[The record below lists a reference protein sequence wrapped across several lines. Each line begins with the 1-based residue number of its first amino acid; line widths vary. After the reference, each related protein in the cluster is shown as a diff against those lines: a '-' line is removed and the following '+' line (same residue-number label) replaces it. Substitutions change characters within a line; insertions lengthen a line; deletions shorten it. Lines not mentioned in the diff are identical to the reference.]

1 VTTSHSGLD
10 PATGRA
16 LTVRVEDGR
25 IVDVSAAT
33 GGQIDGWLTPGL
45 VDLQVNGFARLDVNG
60 PAVTPDTVVE
70 LGRAL
75 AKVGTTTFVPTVI
88 TASEHDIV
96 TSLRAIA
103 AARDADEATHGAIPF
118 VHVEGPYLS
127 PEDGPRG
134 VHPVEHIRPPDLD
147 EFLRWQRACDG
158 LVGIVTLSPH
168 HPGAPQYVSA
178 LSRAGVSVAIGHTGA
193 APEQITA
200 AVDAGAVLSTH
211 LGNGAHAVLPRHPNH
226 LWTQLS
232 DDRLTAG
239 FIADGH
245 HLPAD
250 ALTAMVRAKGIERSL
265 LASDSVALAGSEPGD
280 YETPVGGTVHLS
292 DDGRLSYAGTPYL
305 AGAARSLADGVASA
319 VGLARVGLG
328 DAVRMATANP
338 GRFAGERGV
347 LRPGAQ
353 ADLVHFDWT
362 PGDSTLRLRTVVQSG
377 HTVSR

>member
-1 VTTSHSGLD
+1 MTRSYGGLD
-10 PATGRA
+10 PLSGRP
-16 LTVRVEDGR
+16 LTVRVEDGQ
-25 IVDVSAAT
+25 IAEVSQAT
-33 GGQIDGWLTPGL
+33 GPVEGWLAPGL
-45 VDLQVNGFARLDVNG
+45 VDLQVNGFGGFDVNG
-60 PAVTPDTVVE
+60 PSVTPDTVVE

-75 AKVGTTTFVPTVI
+75 AAIGTTSFAPTVI

-103 AARDADEATHGAIPF
+103 AARALDGPTRDAIPF
-118 VHVEGPYLS
+118 VHVEGPHLS

-134 VHPVEHIRPPDLD
+134 VHPVEHIRPPDFE
-147 EFLRWQRACDG
+147 EFLRWQSACDG

-168 HPGAPQYVSA
+168 YVGTASYVSA
-178 LSRAGVSVAIGHTGA
+178 VSRTGVSVAIGHTA
-193 APEQITA
+193 ASPEQITA

-250 ALTAMVRAKGIERSL
+250 TLTAMVRAKGIERCL
-265 LASDSVALAGSEPGD
+265 LVSDSVALAGFEPGD

-292 DDGRLSYAGTPYL
+292 SDGRLSYAGTPYL

-328 DAVRMATANP
+328 DAVRMATVNP
-338 GRFAGERGV
+338 GRFAGGRGV
-347 LRPGAQ
+347 LRPGAS
-353 ADLVHFDWT
+353 ADLVLFDWA
-362 PGDSTLRLRTVVQSG
+362 PGDSSLRLRTVVRSG
-377 HTVSR
+377 REVG